1 MDQLLKRGQRIREGK
16 TEQVP
21 LHFVGEYIRGYP
33 MVIKGLECP
42 VSKLVNSDACPRS
55 TLQDAW
61 GATKNQFKM
70 WYMEKVKSV
79 CDDSIDMLFGT
90 TSDHAW
96 WYFVWPQVNNRK

>member
-21 LHFVGEYIRGYP
+21 LHFVGGYISGCP

-42 VSKLVNSDACPRS
+42 VSKLVNSDARPRP
-55 TLQDAW
+55 TTQDAW
-61 GATKNQFKM
+61 GATKNQFKL

-90 TSDHAW
+90 TSDLSTPGPITFFKTACT
-96 WYFVWPQVNNRK
+96 